1 MMEIIDED
9 YIRARF
15 ELPHGPAR
23 LVAWITSLIEQRDTA
38 EEISKCCVAQIKPLK
53 ARAQSLLEANNAL
66 VDGKRDLRFELQAE
80 IDAAHAELDGHRAAA
95 GPRAETIEAAKLL
108 EWFAD
113 RHDLDLAYKYD
124 LEPGWI
130 PKHLMKPGPIP
141 EEGWC
146 VHQERGGRNDREW
159 TMIALEATPL
169 AALREAHKAFCD
181 GQ

>member
-1 MMEIIDED
+1 VLRGPDPAAQGARTVAARGEHRP
-9 YIRARF
+9 RASRSATCGSNCR
-15 ELPHGPAR
+15 PKSTRRTPS
-23 LVAWITSLIEQRDTA
+23 WTSTAAAADHAFLEVEGTA
-38 EEISKCCVAQIKPLK
+38 E
-53 ARAQSLLEANNAL
+53 
-66 VDGKRDLRFELQAE
+66 
-80 IDAAHAELDGHRAAA
+80 
-95 GPRAETIEAAKLL
+95 EAAKLL